1 MVGDEGCDGAREAGC
16 WRIRRSPDIQSPCS
30 CSDMMGDLTGGSTMA
45 EPASK
50 ETRSFPFSVGLLAE
64 SRSPVLLFFGS
75 LSISN
80 ASSFLSSC
88 ETTCR
93 MTESARNNQ
102 GLVNGS
108 KKGYIFFVQ
117 RE

>member
-1 MVGDEGCDGAREAGC
+1 MDGDEGCDGAREAGC

-30 CSDMMGDLTGGSTMA
+30 CSDMIGDLGGGSPRA
-45 EPASK
+45 DPASK
-50 ETRSFPFSVGLLAE
+50 ETRSFPFSAGLLAPE

-93 MTESARNNQ
+93 MTESAIDDKE
-102 GLVNGS
+102 LVNEPN
-108 KKGYIFFVQ
+108 KG
-117 RE
+117 